1 MRLKCIRLAG
11 FKSFV
16 DPTTVNFPSNMA
28 AVVGPNGCGKSNII
42 DAVRWVM
49 GESSAKNLRGES
61 MTDVIFNGSTSRKP
75 VSQASI
81 ELVFD
86 NSDNTLVGEYAAYA
100 EISIRRKVT
109 RDAQNTYYLNG
120 TKCRRRDIT
129 DIFLGTGLGPRSYS
143 IIEQG
148 MISKLIEAKPE
159 ELRNFIEE
167 AAGISKYKER
177 RRETETRIRRT
188 QENLARLTDLRDEL
202 GRQLERL
209 HRQAQAAEKYREYK
223 AEERLLKARL
233 SALRWRELDQKVQQ
247 RGAVIGDQE
256 VAFEALVAEQRNAD
270 ASIERLRDGHHELSE
285 RFNQV
290 QGRFY
295 SVAGDIARVEQ
306 SIQHGQQRLR
316 QLQDDLKEA
325 ERTRLETESHLGH
338 DRTLLATLG
347 EELEQLEPEQEMTLA
362 AAEEAAAVLEE
373 AELGMHGWQEQWDSF
388 NTRSAEP
395 RRQAEVQQ
403 SRLQQLETSLER
415 LAERQR
421 KLADERDQL
430 STDPQDAAM
439 LELTEQVASSELLL
453 EELQLSE
460 QDVLERLEAVREQLQ
475 QLNQSHQQLQGE
487 QQRLGGRL
495 ASLEALQQAALEPS
509 AGAGEWLREQ
519 GLQQRPRLAEG
530 LRVEAGWE
538 LAVETVLGADLQAVL
553 VDDFSQLDFAR
564 LEQGDL
570 RLLLAAGEGAR
581 VPGSLLDKVEGRTDL
596 SPWLGQV
603 RPVETLEQALSQRP
617 SLLAGESLVSRDG
630 YWVGRHFL
638 RISRGS
644 EAQGGVLARAQ
655 EIEQLAEQQLQQQEQ
670 LDQFEQRLH
679 SLREQQR
686 DLEEQREQLRR
697 RSQDENRQHGELKAR
712 LSAGRARAEQL
723 ELRRRRLEEELSELG
738 EQRAIEHEQL
748 GEARLILQEALD
760 LMAEDTEQREQLL
773 ARRDT
778 LREGLDRIRQEARQH
793 KDHAHQL
800 AVRLGSLRAQHDS
813 TRQALERLEQQ
824 AERLSERQE
833 QLSLNLEEGEAP
845 QEELR
850 LKLEELLERRMSVD
864 EEMRLARLH
873 MDDADRELR
882 DAEKRRT
889 QAEQQSL
896 LLRGQLEQSRLESQG
911 LNLRRSTLQ
920 EQLLADGFD
929 LQGVLATLDPE
940 ASEATTEQQLEQIE
954 GRIQRLGAINL
965 AAIEEYEQQSE
976 RKRYLDAQDADLVEA
991 LETLENVIRKIDKET
1006 RTRFKDTFDQ
1016 INAGLQALFP
1026 KVFGG
1031 GSAYLELTGEDLL
1044 DTGVTIMARPPGKK
1058 NSTIHLLSGG
1068 EKALT
1073 ALALVFAIFKLNP
1086 APFCMLDEV
1095 DAPLDDANVGR
1106 YARLVKEMSE
1116 TVQFIYITHNKIA
1129 MEMAD
1134 QLMGVTMHEPGC
1146 SRLVAVDV
1154 EAAMAM
1160 VDA

>member
-347 EELEQLEPEQEMTLA
+347 EELEQLGPEQEMTLA

-430 STDPQDAAM
+430 SADPQDAAM

-553 VDDFSQLDFAR
+553 VDDFNQLDFAA

-570 RLLLAAGEGAR
+570 RLLLAAGEGPR

-603 RPVETLEQALSQRP
+603 RPVETLEQALNQRA

-638 RISRGS
+638 RVSRGS

-670 LDQFEQRLH
+670 LDQFEERLH
-679 SLREQQR
+679 SQREQQR
-686 DLEEQREQLRR
+686 GLEEQREQLRR

-800 AVRLGSLRAQHDS
+800 AVRLGSLRAQHGS

-929 LQGVLATLDPE
+929 LKGVLATLDPE
-940 ASEATTEQQLEQIE
+940 ASEASTEQQLEQIE

>member
-347 EELEQLEPEQEMTLA
+347 EELEQLGPEQEMTLA

-373 AELGMHGWQEQWDSF
+373 AELGMRGWQEQWDSF

-430 STDPQDAAM
+430 SADPQDAAM

-553 VDDFSQLDFAR
+553 VDDFNQLDFAA

-603 RPVETLEQALSQRP
+603 RPVETLEQALNQRA

-679 SLREQQR
+679 SQREQQR
-686 DLEEQREQLRR
+686 GLEEQREQLRR

-800 AVRLGSLRAQHDS
+800 AVRLGSLRAQHGS

-940 ASEATTEQQLEQIE
+940 ASEASTEQQLEQIE